1 MGNAKKYDIV
11 SAVFECKYVKGTVL
25 SVDRYPDN
33 TYYDMELCDGT
44 LLKGIPEQDI
54 RKSKGNNSN
63 QINRNEYVTE

>member
-11 SAVFECKYVKGTVL
+11 SAVFEGKHVKGTIL
-25 SVDRYPDN
+25 SVDSYPDN
-33 TYYDMELCDGT
+33 TYYDIELCDGT

-54 RKSKGNNSN
+54 RNSKGNNSN